1 MRINKRLIA
10 RNEKASPGTRRR
22 IYDTYVNAKVRER
35 YSAAEE
41 TALVRKKLA
50 GLEGADEEFAAYSE
64 YVEECKATARAELGM
79 EVGE

>member
-1 MRINKRLIA
+1 MKIRKRLA
-10 RNEKASPGTRRR
+10 AMNEGAVPGSRRKA
-22 IYDTYVNAKVRER
+22 YNTYVNAKVRER

-50 GLEGADEEFAAYSE
+50 GISGADEEFAEYSD
-64 YVEECKATARAELGM
+64 YVEQCKATARTELGM